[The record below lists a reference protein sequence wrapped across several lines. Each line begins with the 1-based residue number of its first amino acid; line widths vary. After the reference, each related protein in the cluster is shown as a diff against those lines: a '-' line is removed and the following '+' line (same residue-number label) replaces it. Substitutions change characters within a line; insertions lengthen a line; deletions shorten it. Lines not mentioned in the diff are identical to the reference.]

1 MGSEKKDTRAR
12 AFRIFFLVA
21 GTIFLGLGIAGIVL
35 PLVPTTPFL
44 LLAAG
49 CYLRGSLR
57 FYNWL
62 LGTRWLGS
70 YIRNYLEGKGISM
83 AAKAFSISLLW
94 ITIGCSAAFATEL
107 IVVRAVLGVIAAGVT
122 VHILRIKTLRR

>member
-1 MGSEKKDTRAR
+1 MDARAR

-83 AAKAFSISLLW
+83 AAKVFSISLLW

-107 IVVRAVLGVIAAGVT
+107 IAVRAILGVIAAGVT